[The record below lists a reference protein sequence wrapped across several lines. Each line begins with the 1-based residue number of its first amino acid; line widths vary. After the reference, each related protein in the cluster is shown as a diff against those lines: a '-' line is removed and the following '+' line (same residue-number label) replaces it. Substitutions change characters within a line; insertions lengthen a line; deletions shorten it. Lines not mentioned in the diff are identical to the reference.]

1 MILFVLSG
9 CSGSRN
15 SQQEVVIEKSANNDK
30 ARQFV
35 DQKNP
40 HLGTQLEAES
50 YTKQEA
56 IEFLQ
61 NGLGIPTNDSAFHYT
76 FKQSNKG
83 SYVVQIISEKNSV
96 SKENELFG
104 YYQVYQDGIIVKMM
118 EKDQTF
124 QENKVINKKVDKKHK
139 QTSMCIF
146 CLMFVFYFLITFFD
160 KIYERSGLKTNKKMK
175 MC

>member
-1 MILFVLSG
+1 MTKQDNLLI
-9 CSGSRN
+9 
-15 SQQEVVIEKSANNDK
+15 K
-30 ARQFV
+30 
-35 DQKNP
+35 KNP

-83 SYVVQIISEKNSV
+83 SYVDQIISEKNSV

-124 QENKVINKKVDKKHK
+124 QEN
-139 QTSMCIF
+139 
-146 CLMFVFYFLITFFD
+146 
-160 KIYERSGLKTNKKMK
+160 
-175 MC
+175 

>member
-1 MILFVLSG
+1 MSKCLGLLVILFVLTG
-9 CSGSRN
+9 CSGSSN
-15 SQQEVVIEKSANNDK
+15 SQQEVVIEKSANNYK

-83 SYVVQIISEKNSV
+83 SYVVQIRSEKNSV

-124 QENKVINKKVDKKHK
+124 QEN
-139 QTSMCIF
+139 
-146 CLMFVFYFLITFFD
+146 
-160 KIYERSGLKTNKKMK
+160 
-175 MC
+175 

>member
-1 MILFVLSG
+1 MSKCLGLLVILFVLTG

-30 ARQFV
+30 ARQVV

-83 SYVVQIISEKNSV
+83 SYVVQIRSEKNSV

-124 QENKVINKKVDKKHK
+124 QEN
-139 QTSMCIF
+139 
-146 CLMFVFYFLITFFD
+146 
-160 KIYERSGLKTNKKMK
+160 
-175 MC
+175 

>member
-1 MILFVLSG
+1 MSKCLGLLMILFVLSG
-9 CSGSRN
+9 CSGSRD

-30 ARQFV
+30 VRQFV

-40 HLGTQLEAES
+40 HLETQLEAES

-83 SYVVQIISEKNSV
+83 SYVVQIRSEKNSV

-124 QENKVINKKVDKKHK
+124 QEN
-139 QTSMCIF
+139 
-146 CLMFVFYFLITFFD
+146 
-160 KIYERSGLKTNKKMK
+160 
-175 MC
+175 

>member
-1 MILFVLSG
+1 MGLLMILFVLSG
-9 CSGSRN
+9 CSWSRD

-30 ARQFV
+30 VRQFV

-61 NGLGIPTNDSAFHYT
+61 NGLGIPTNDSAFHYK

-124 QENKVINKKVDKKHK
+124 QEN
-139 QTSMCIF
+139 
-146 CLMFVFYFLITFFD
+146 
-160 KIYERSGLKTNKKMK
+160 
-175 MC
+175 

>member
-1 MILFVLSG
+1 MSKCLGLLMILFVLSG

-61 NGLGIPTNDSAFHYT
+61 NGLGIPTNDSA
-76 FKQSNKG
+76 KG

-124 QENKVINKKVDKKHK
+124 QEN
-139 QTSMCIF
+139 
-146 CLMFVFYFLITFFD
+146 
-160 KIYERSGLKTNKKMK
+160 
-175 MC
+175 

>member
-1 MILFVLSG
+1 MSKCFGLLMILFVLSG

-76 FKQSNKG
+76 FQQSNKG

-124 QENKVINKKVDKKHK
+124 QEN
-139 QTSMCIF
+139 
-146 CLMFVFYFLITFFD
+146 
-160 KIYERSGLKTNKKMK
+160 
-175 MC
+175 

>member
-1 MILFVLSG
+1 MTKQDNLLI
-9 CSGSRN
+9 
-15 SQQEVVIEKSANNDK
+15 K
-30 ARQFV
+30 
-35 DQKNP
+35 KNP

-96 SKENELFG
+96 SKENELFV

-124 QENKVINKKVDKKHK
+124 QEN
-139 QTSMCIF
+139 
-146 CLMFVFYFLITFFD
+146 
-160 KIYERSGLKTNKKMK
+160 
-175 MC
+175 

>member
-1 MILFVLSG
+1 MSKCFGLLVILFVLTG

-15 SQQEVVIEKSANNDK
+15 SQQEVVIESLLIMTKQDNLLI
-30 ARQFV
+30 
-35 DQKNP
+35 KNP

-83 SYVVQIISEKNSV
+83 SYVVQIRSEKNSV

-124 QENKVINKKVDKKHK
+124 QEN
-139 QTSMCIF
+139 
-146 CLMFVFYFLITFFD
+146 
-160 KIYERSGLKTNKKMK
+160 
-175 MC
+175 

>member
-1 MILFVLSG
+1 MSKCLGLLVILFVLTG

-15 SQQEVVIEKSANNDK
+15 SQQEVVIEKSANNYK

-83 SYVVQIISEKNSV
+83 SYVVQIRSEKNSV

-124 QENKVINKKVDKKHK
+124 QEN
-139 QTSMCIF
+139 
-146 CLMFVFYFLITFFD
+146 
-160 KIYERSGLKTNKKMK
+160 
-175 MC
+175 

>member
-118 EKDQTF
+118 EKDQ
-124 QENKVINKKVDKKHK
+124 
-139 QTSMCIF
+139 
-146 CLMFVFYFLITFFD
+146 
-160 KIYERSGLKTNKKMK
+160 
-175 MC
+175 

>member
-1 MILFVLSG
+1 MLVILFVLTG

-40 HLGTQLEAES
+40 HLRTQLEAES

-83 SYVVQIISEKNSV
+83 SYVVQIRSEKNSV

-124 QENKVINKKVDKKHK
+124 QEN
-139 QTSMCIF
+139 
-146 CLMFVFYFLITFFD
+146 
-160 KIYERSGLKTNKKMK
+160 
-175 MC
+175 

>member
-1 MILFVLSG
+1 MLVILFVLTG

-15 SQQEVVIEKSANNDK
+15 SQQEVVIEKSANNVK

-83 SYVVQIISEKNSV
+83 SYVVQIRSEKNSV

-124 QENKVINKKVDKKHK
+124 QEN
-139 QTSMCIF
+139 
-146 CLMFVFYFLITFFD
+146 
-160 KIYERSGLKTNKKMK
+160 
-175 MC
+175 

>member
-1 MILFVLSG
+1 MTKQDNLLI
-9 CSGSRN
+9 
-15 SQQEVVIEKSANNDK
+15 K
-30 ARQFV
+30 
-35 DQKNP
+35 KNP

-61 NGLGIPTNDSAFHYT
+61 NGLGIPTNDST

-124 QENKVINKKVDKKHK
+124 QEN
-139 QTSMCIF
+139 
-146 CLMFVFYFLITFFD
+146 
-160 KIYERSGLKTNKKMK
+160 
-175 MC
+175 

>member
-1 MILFVLSG
+1 MSKCFGLLMILFVLSG

-96 SKENELFG
+96 SIENELFG
-104 YYQVYQDGIIVKMM
+104 YYQVYQEGIIVKMM

-124 QENKVINKKVDKKHK
+124 QEN
-139 QTSMCIF
+139 
-146 CLMFVFYFLITFFD
+146 
-160 KIYERSGLKTNKKMK
+160 
-175 MC
+175 

>member
-1 MILFVLSG
+1 MYYLAV
-9 CSGSRN
+9 
-15 SQQEVVIEKSANNDK
+15 QEVVIKKSANNDK

-124 QENKVINKKVDKKHK
+124 QEN
-139 QTSMCIF
+139 
-146 CLMFVFYFLITFFD
+146 
-160 KIYERSGLKTNKKMK
+160 
-175 MC
+175 

>member
-1 MILFVLSG
+1 MSKCLGLLMILFVLSG
-9 CSGSRN
+9 CSGSRD

-30 ARQFV
+30 VRQFV

-40 HLGTQLEAES
+40 HLGAES

-124 QENKVINKKVDKKHK
+124 QEN
-139 QTSMCIF
+139 
-146 CLMFVFYFLITFFD
+146 
-160 KIYERSGLKTNKKMK
+160 
-175 MC
+175 

>member
-1 MILFVLSG
+1 MSKCLGLLMILFVLSG
-9 CSGSRN
+9 CSGSRD

-30 ARQFV
+30 VRQFV

-40 HLGTQLEAES
+40 HLGTQSES

-83 SYVVQIISEKNSV
+83 SYVVQIRSEKNSV

-124 QENKVINKKVDKKHK
+124 QEN
-139 QTSMCIF
+139 
-146 CLMFVFYFLITFFD
+146 
-160 KIYERSGLKTNKKMK
+160 
-175 MC
+175 

>member
-1 MILFVLSG
+1 MSKCLGLLMILFVLSG
-9 CSGSRN
+9 CSGNRD

-30 ARQFV
+30 VRQFV
-35 DQKNP
+35 DEKSAFR
-40 HLGTQLEAES
+40 TQLEAES

-124 QENKVINKKVDKKHK
+124 QEN
-139 QTSMCIF
+139 
-146 CLMFVFYFLITFFD
+146 
-160 KIYERSGLKTNKKMK
+160 
-175 MC
+175 